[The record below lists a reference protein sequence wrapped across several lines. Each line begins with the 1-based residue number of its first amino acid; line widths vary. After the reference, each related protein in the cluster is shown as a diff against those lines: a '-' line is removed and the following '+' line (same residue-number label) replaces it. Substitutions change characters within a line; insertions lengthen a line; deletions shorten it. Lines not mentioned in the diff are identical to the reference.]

1 MIVYLL
7 GLLLINAGGGSAAV
21 LGLQSLV
28 SDGRI
33 SAYDAKGY
41 LVVAM
46 LILTFL
52 FSSLAY
58 FWGVSRFGVPDVAAP
73 GINGATVGLLFTA
86 CCCMGALGYGLS
98 QLQAPERYR

>member
-1 MIVYLL
+1 MIAYLL
-7 GLLLINAGGGSAAV
+7 GLLLINAGGCSAAI

-28 SDGRI
+28 NDGRV

-41 LVVAM
+41 LVVVM

-52 FSSLAY
+52 FASLAY
-58 FWGVSRFGVPDVAAP
+58 FWGVSRFGVPDIAAP

>member
-7 GLLLINAGGGSAAV
+7 VLALINAGGCSGAV

-33 SAYDAKGY
+33 SAYDGKGY
-41 LVVAM
+41 LVVVM

-58 FWGVSRFGVPDVAAP
+58 FWGVSRFGVPDIAAP
-73 GINGATVGLLFTA
+73 GINGATLGLLFTA
-86 CCCMGALGYGLS
+86 CCCMAALGYGLS
-98 QLQAPERYR
+98 QMQAPERYR

>member
-7 GLLLINAGGGSAAV
+7 ALILINAGGGSAAV

-28 SDGRI
+28 SEGRV

-41 LVVAM
+41 LVVVM

-52 FSSLAY
+52 FASLAY
-58 FWGVSRFGVPDVAAP
+58 FWGVSRFGVPDIAEP
-73 GINGATVGLLFTA
+73 GLNGATVGLLFTA
-86 CCCMGALGYGLS
+86 CCSMAVLGYGLS
-98 QLQAPERYR
+98 QMRPPQSYR